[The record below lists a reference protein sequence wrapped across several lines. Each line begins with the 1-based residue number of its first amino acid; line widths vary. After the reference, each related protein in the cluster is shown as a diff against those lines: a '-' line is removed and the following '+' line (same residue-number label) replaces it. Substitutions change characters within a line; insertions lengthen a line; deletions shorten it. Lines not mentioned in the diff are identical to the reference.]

1 MAGRWGGH
9 CFPSPRLPAGHLPV
23 ARAHQGDTVV
33 HHSCV
38 RGLVTPC
45 GTGVSPSAP
54 LLGPRVGLGAS
65 FQLQWGSGSPPAP
78 FVLHHTC
85 PFGEGLLHL
94 PGDAEETEDL
104 GICHPEPPAALRSP
118 VLVPADP
125 RLCWWAAGAGGPLQ
139 GSVATLGHCRS
150 WGLLAEAGSVPA
162 VQAAPCSFPR
172 SLCSP
177 LPATAGCQAPLPE
190 VSAWPPGG
198 HGLEAPREVVPAP
211 AALFAPLG
219 CSLSGF
225 LHPPSPLKLSE
236 ASAMGLGAA
245 RPGTKA
251 ALQGKNW
258 SPSELGNV
266 PGKREVSFSWRSDTE
281 SRDAPGGGWLW
292 EGKQGM
298 VIIGIP
304 LQLQAALWVH
314 PVRRG
319 AVGTQ
324 MGRDAG

>member
-1 MAGRWGGH
+1 MGLVLA
-9 CFPSPRLPAGHLPV
+9 
-23 ARAHQGDTVV
+23 QV
-33 HHSCV
+33 HPCWD
-38 RGLVTPC
+38 RGLVSGLHSNSSGALDPLQLPLCFTTRVPSGKVFSTFQGMQRRLRIWGFTTQSLLQHLGLQHWFLLTPDC
-45 GTGVSPSAP
+45 
-54 LLGPRVGLGAS
+54 
-65 FQLQWGSGSPPAP
+65 
-78 FVLHHTC
+78 
-85 PFGEGLLHL
+85 
-94 PGDAEETEDL
+94 
-104 GICHPEPPAALRSP
+104 
-118 VLVPADP
+118 
-125 RLCWWAAGAGGPLQ
+125 AGGQLELVAPRRALWPPWATAGHGVCLQ
-139 GSVATLGHCRS
+139 RPGLSLLCR
-150 WGLLAEAGSVPA
+150 LHP
-162 VQAAPCSFPR
+162 PSFPR

-177 LPATAGCQAPLPE
+177 LPATAGAQAPLPE
-190 VSAWPPGG
+190 VSTWPPGG
-198 HGLEAPREVVPAP
+198 HGLEAPREMVPAP
-211 AALFAPLG
+211 AALFAPLS

-225 LHPPSPLKLSE
+225 LHPPSPLKLTE

-245 RPGTKA
+245 CPGTKA

-281 SRDAPGGGWLW
+281 SHDAPGGGWLW

-298 VIIGIP
+298 VNIGIP